1 MTEQIVLTG
10 KLRGIPLGPKMLACS
25 ESERVF
31 VYAFAT
37 GIAATAAD
45 AARLAGY
52 SDPQISKSGKPSN
65 SLRSKAHQILHRQR
79 VIEAVEEVCRTE
91 FRALVPLVI
100 GSAKRLLLNTEHP
113 DHQKTVISLLSR
125 LGYGEKASVDVNVS
139 GEVVVN
145 HTDAALEDLR
155 RLKSLGVPREQL
167 IETFGYSGLD
177 RYERLLAER
186 QPKLIEATATE
197 VLPAKETT

>member
-1 MTEQIVLTG
+1 MNEQVALTG

-25 ESERVF
+25 EQERVF

-37 GIAATAAD
+37 GIAGTAAD

-52 SDPQISKSGKPSN
+52 SDPQVSKTGLRSN
-65 SLRSKAHQILHRQR
+65 SLRSKASQILHRPK
-79 VIEAVEEVCRTE
+79 VIDAIEEVCRTE
-91 FRALVPLVI
+91 FRGLVPLVI
-100 GSAKRLLLNTEHP
+100 GSAKRLLLNAEHP

-167 IETFGYSGLD
+167 IETFGFSGLD

-186 QPKLIEATATE
+186 QPKVIEHI
-197 VLPAKETT
+197 PAPAGAIEETT